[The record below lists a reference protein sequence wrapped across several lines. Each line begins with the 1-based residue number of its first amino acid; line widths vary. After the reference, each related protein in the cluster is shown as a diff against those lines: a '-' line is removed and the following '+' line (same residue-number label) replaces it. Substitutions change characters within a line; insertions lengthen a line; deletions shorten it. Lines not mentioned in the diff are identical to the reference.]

1 MSNQSPFQ
9 SFSFTAND
17 DVFVQPV
24 GNSDYL
30 PCGLHEV
37 RIESVEFDNSQ
48 YGPQLKL
55 SFIDDKGAKAN
66 DYVSL
71 IAKNKEGETGV
82 KPGYKYLMLGQAL
95 VADPLA
101 RVAFLNK
108 MVPTNPHL
116 ADCIKNTRVIIEI
129 VEPTKGHTI
138 RDVSGQKT
146 ILDLETN
153 TYITETIEEEVE
165 YVNAKGEKAT
175 RVEVS
180 TYDKVFA
187 SFDEAKAFMDAAGLK
202 RAYNK
207 IAKYKAVS
215 AEQQAANQAIMQPA
229 LDPFMGKPKAAGS
242 SLPQRKAAPA
252 RPTV

>member
-1 MSNQSPFQ
+1 
-9 SFSFTAND
+9 
-17 DVFVQPV
+17 
-24 GNSDYL
+24 
-30 PCGLHEV
+30 V

-138 RDVSGQKT
+138 RDVSGQKM
-146 ILDLETN
+146 IIDLETN
-153 TYITETIEEEVE
+153 E
-165 YVNAKGEKAT
+165 YVGDAFAT
-175 RVEVS
+175 
-180 TYDKVFA
+180 Y
-187 SFDEAKAFMDAAGLK
+187 DEAKAFMEAAGLK

-207 IAKYKAVS
+207 TAKYKAVS

-242 SLPQRKAAPA
+242 TLPQRKAAPA